1 MHSLLPPAI
10 ATTRLLLN
18 LLCWESLC
26 ITWSDEE
33 TWICAGADEGS
44 RISINLNSP
53 PLFYVLLLNL
63 AFCIWMYSCSVNIS
77 EVWNQMLLKN
87 PIYFELML
95 PCVCSF
101 IKSGFS
107 CLNSQCENLWNWE
120 TKYVAEKKKTLIR
133 LSSCFLVTV
142 V

>member
-1 MHSLLPPAI
+1 MFILKVHRLIPPVI

-18 LLCWESLC
+18 LLCWESFC
-26 ITWSDEE
+26 ITWSDEKK
-33 TWICAGADEGS
+33 WICNGADDHEGS

-53 PLFYVLLLNL
+53 PLFYVLLLIINL
-63 AFCIWMYSCSVNIS
+63 AFHIWMYSAKIS

-101 IKSGFS
+101 IKSGFLY
-107 CLNSQCENLWNWE
+107 LNSQCENFWNLE
-120 TKYVAEKKKTLIR
+120 MKYVAKINK
-133 LSSCFLVTV
+133 
-142 V
+142 